1 MAGRVWPI
9 HLYFRLL
16 IEQNTATLEAILVG
30 RFPFVWK
37 NIFYGRKQN
46 GTGLSTENFSESLA
60 GMPFRG
66 IPLISFTGMIEKSL
80 YMYQKLFHIIPVLL
94 DETRSRF
101 ASRLVC

>member
-46 GTGLSTENFSESLA
+46 GTGLSTENFSESLECLSKV
-60 GMPFRG
+60 F
-66 IPLISFTGMIEKSL
+66 
-80 YMYQKLFHIIPVLL
+80 LL
-94 DETRSRF
+94 SRF
-101 ASRLVC
+101 HWNDRKIIVYVPKALSYYSSAP